1 MSKLRKILSSLI
13 SSVKFWKDKEVP
25 GVADTIR
32 KTQLKQDQK
41 SRQSDMAELLRMVQ
55 EGRIHEAD
63 ERQLEN
69 LKLALEL
76 NNLIGTKEE
85 AAPQQGVDPEAL
97 VEAVKIAITEGMS
110 GVTINAPGAEGALDP
125 SRPQMRHTSL
135 ADLAQDDTKVDISNR
150 EKISKEI
157 EGERTSTDKLKKLKR
172 IKGGK

>member
-1 MSKLRKILSSLI
+1 MNRLRKILSSLI
-13 SSVKFWKDKEVP
+13 SYVKFWEDKEVP
-25 GVADTIR
+25 GVADTVR

-76 NNLIGTKEE
+76 NNLLEPRETVLQSDI
-85 AAPQQGVDPEAL
+85 DSEAL
-97 VEAVKIAITEGMS
+97 VEAVKTAISEGMS
-110 GVTINAPGAEGALDP
+110 NVTVNTTVVGEGMIDP
-125 SRPQMRHTSL
+125 SRPQMRHTPL
-135 ADLAQDDTKVDISNR
+135 TDLAQDDTKIDISNR
-150 EKISKEI
+150 DEISKEI
-157 EGERTSTDKLKKLKR
+157 EGEESTDKLEKLRK

>member
-1 MSKLRKILSSLI
+1 MSRLRKILSSLI
-13 SSVKFWKDKEVP
+13 SYVKFWEDKEVP

-32 KTQLKQDQK
+32 KTKLKQDQK

-76 NNLIGTKEE
+76 NNLLEPKE
-85 AAPQQGVDPEAL
+85 AAPQAGVDSEAL
-97 VEAVKIAITEGMS
+97 VEAVKTAITEGMS
-110 GVTINAPGAEGALDP
+110 GVTINAPGVEGALDP
-125 SRPQMRHTSL
+125 SRPKMRHTSL
-135 ADLAQDDTKVDISNR
+135 ADLAQDDTKVDISNK

-157 EGERTSTDKLKKLKR
+157 EGEGKSTDKLEKLKR